1 MTLLEYKTKPVY
13 VYAKTVTLFDVN
25 GDKLPNQDVDEASLQ
40 DMEVVGTALHNGHLS
55 IMLPIGEKKVVSKV
69 GMGYIYKA
77 EVELFKTSGR
87 YVWKLL
93 YRPEDSDTE
102 DFSVCATGVSDGL
115 WDAFNS
121 ALLCKCGVEVKN
133 G

>member
-1 MTLLEYKTKPVY
+1 MTLREYKTKPVY
-13 VYAKTVTLFDVN
+13 TCAKTVTLFDRN

-40 DMEVVGTALHNGHLS
+40 DMEVVGTALHNCHLS
-55 IMLPIGEKKVVSKV
+55 IMLPIGEKKVVNKV
-69 GMGYIYKA
+69 HIGYIYKA

-121 ALLCKCGVEVKN
+121 ALLCKCGMEGKN